1 MQTRRTPLKD
11 AKPAVKFRRMKGQ
24 RRGQIMA
31 AARRLFA
38 ERGMSAV
45 AIADITRAAGLSVG
59 GFYLYFPNK
68 EELLRQ
74 LLEEAGRTLRHTLG
88 AAFQLEGS
96 PLDRFENAGRAF
108 FDKFCNGQRDMLVL
122 ILREA
127 VGANAE
133 IEEQRKAIFQLL
145 IDDVVGAITRVSGRR
160 GRAASRRAQVVA
172 VSLLGMLE
180 RVAYHYYIWETG
192 SKDRRKV
199 AEEAL
204 AFIRAGLGS
213 VLQEGN

>member
-1 MQTRRTPLKD
+1 
-11 AKPAVKFRRMKGQ
+11 MKGQ

-45 AIADITRAAGLSVG
+45 AIADITRAAGLSVDA
-59 GFYLYFPNK
+59 FYLYFPNK

-74 LLEEAGRTLRHTLG
+74 LLEETGRTLRHTLA
-88 AAFQLEGS
+88 AAFQLKGS

-122 ILREA
+122 ILRES
-127 VGANAE
+127 VGANAD

-160 GRAASRRAQVVA
+160 GRATSRRAQVVA

-213 VLQEGN
+213 VLREGN